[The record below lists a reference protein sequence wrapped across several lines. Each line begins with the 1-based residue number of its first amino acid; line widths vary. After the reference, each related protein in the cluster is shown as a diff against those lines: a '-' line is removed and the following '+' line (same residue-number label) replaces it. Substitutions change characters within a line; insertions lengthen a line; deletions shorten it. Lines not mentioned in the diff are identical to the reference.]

1 MEMNNLRTESHVA
14 QKSRRHKLRF
24 QQSSDDPTH
33 QNLPQDPPQFDLHRP
48 RYGSVS
54 YDPTVFPSEMLNSIA
69 SNPHLL
75 LPPNHAFVSHD
86 QDSGNSGSSPASF
99 PSKVAIADNNPQT
112 AGSWK
117 SVVSSNQ
124 NQNQNQSQLQVN
136 NDWNNVVNY
145 SNNVASMDIQSN
157 SNSPM
162 VVDGGASSKPGYGY
176 NQDLQNIHLGDQK
189 SYGEVPGFGSAS
201 YYHNTLQEVVTSAT
215 VGSHVHHGKNFLEIN
230 QSIPCWMNASDQLG
244 FIANR
249 SNDHRDGTMV
259 GGTNEPNCITQ
270 GLSLSLSSVPH
281 PKPEF
286 PNLHSGS
293 KAGLKTD
300 LLGNSDPKVSSFAHR
315 NVGPLGPFT
324 GYATILKNSKYLK
337 PAQELLNDNCQV
349 GGHEL
354 VQRCDNTH
362 KILEEEMSRVSGESG
377 NSGGASSSTIYG
389 SNEHIAGRSG
399 SLPESYRPEFHHKKA
414 KLLYMQEEVCR
425 GYRQYH
431 QQMQMVIS
439 SFETV
444 AGLSSATPYVSLAL
458 KAVSRHFH
466 CVKSAI
472 SEQLSQMKKAFE
484 ELCSPAVG
492 GASSSKTFDANSA
505 DMLSQL
511 KSMDHGYQR
520 QGKSGGGFFG
530 SQQPVW
536 RPQRGLPER
545 AVSVLK
551 AWLFDHFLHPY
562 PSDAD
567 KHMLATQTGLTRN
580 QVSNWFINARVRI
593 WKPMVE
599 EIHTLETKGLADSN
613 TNNPPTDGQDSTR
626 MDHVSSLSNKQQQ
639 QPECSRNSGTLT
651 MINGQNEPNEQPWD
665 HEKRSRPEY
674 PIPPAAMDRPFT
686 SIVPYPRATFEGG
699 VGPVSLTLGLRQ
711 NAEHVQQLQQH
722 EHQLRQRFGGQ
733 LIHDFVG

>member
-24 QQSSDDPTH
+24 QQNSDDPNH
-33 QNLPQDPPQFDLHRP
+33 QDPTHFELHRP
-48 RYGSVS
+48 RLFGSIS
-54 YDPTVFPSEMLNSIA
+54 YDPSVFPSEMLNSIA
-69 SNPHLL
+69 NNPHLL

-86 QDSGNSGSSPASF
+86 QDSGSNSSQASF
-99 PSKVAIADNNPQT
+99 PPAKVIADNPQN
-112 AGSWK
+112 GGNNWK
-117 SVVSSNQ
+117 SVVSSSQ
-124 NQNQNQSQLQVN
+124 NQLQVSS
-136 NDWNNVVNY
+136 DWNVVSY
-145 SNNVASMDIQSN
+145 SNVMDQTN

-162 VVDGGASSKPGYGY
+162 VVD
-176 NQDLQNIHLGDQK
+176 QDLQNIHLGDQK
-189 SYGEVPGFGSAS
+189 CYGEVPAFGTTS

-215 VGSHVHHGKNFLEIN
+215 VGTHVHQGKNFLEIN
-230 QSIPCWMNASDQLG
+230 QSIPCWMNPSDQLG
-244 FIANR
+244 FIGCRN
-249 SNDHRDGTMV
+249 NDHRDGTMM
-259 GGTNEPNCITQ
+259 GGNENNCITQ
-270 GLSLSLSSVPH
+270 GLSLSLSSVPQ
-281 PKPEF
+281 PKSEF
-286 PNLHSGS
+286 PNLHSGP
-293 KAGLKTD
+293 KPGLKTD
-300 LLGNSDPKVSSFAHR
+300 LLANSESKQLMGVSSFAHR

-337 PAQELLNDNCQV
+337 PAQELLNDNCHV

-354 VQRCDNTH
+354 GQTCDNSH

-377 NSGGASSSTIYG
+377 TSGASSSTIYG
-389 SNEHIAGRSG
+389 SNEHITGRSS
-399 SLPESYRPEFHHKKA
+399 SLPESYRPEFHQKKA
-414 KLLYMQEEVCR
+414 KLLYMQDEVCR
-425 GYRQYH
+425 RYRQYH

-472 SEQLSQMKKAFE
+472 SDQLTQMKKTFE
-484 ELCSPAVG
+484 DLCSPTI
-492 GASSSKTFDANSA
+492 GASSSKTFDANST
-505 DMLSQL
+505 DTLSQM
-511 KSMDHGYQR
+511 KSMDHNYQR
-520 QGKSGGGFFG
+520 QGKSSGFFG
-530 SQQPVW
+530 NQQPVW

-613 TNNPPTDGQDSTR
+613 TNNPPTDGQVTSR
-626 MDHVSSLSNKQQQ
+626 MDMSSMTNKQ
-639 QPECSRNSGTLT
+639 QPECSRNSETLT
-651 MINGQNEPNEQPWD
+651 MINNQNEPNEQLWD

-674 PIPPAAMDRPFT
+674 HQIPPATMDRSFT
-686 SIVPYPRATFEGG
+686 SIIPYPRTTFEAG

>member
-24 QQSSDDPTH
+24 QQNSDNPNH
-33 QNLPQDPPQFDLHRP
+33 QHLSQDHPHFELHRP
-48 RYGSVS
+48 RYGSIS
-54 YDPTVFPSEMLNSIA
+54 YDPSVFPSEMLNSIA

-86 QDSGNSGSSPASF
+86 QDSGSGSSPANF
-99 PSKVAIADNNPQT
+99 PHKVIADNPQN
-112 AGSWK
+112 GGKWK
-117 SVVSSNQ
+117 SVVSTSQ
-124 NQNQNQSQLQVN
+124 NQLQVN
-136 NDWNNVVNY
+136 NDHWNVVSY
-145 SNNVASMDIQSN
+145 SNVMDQSN

-162 VVDGGASSKPGYGY
+162 VVN

-189 SYGEVPGFGSAS
+189 NYGEVPAFGTTP

-215 VGSHVHHGKNFLEIN
+215 VGTHVYQSKNFLEIN
-230 QSIPCWMNASDQLG
+230 QSIPCWMNTSDQLG

-249 SNDHRDGTMV
+249 NNDHREATIM
-259 GGTNEPNCITQ
+259 GTNENNCITQ
-270 GLSLSLSSVPH
+270 GLSLSLSSVPQ
-281 PKPEF
+281 PKSEF

-293 KAGLKTD
+293 KAALKTD
-300 LLGNSDPKVSSFAHR
+300 LLANSESKQLMGMSSFGHR

-337 PAQELLNDNCQV
+337 PAQELLNDNCDV
-349 GGHEL
+349 GGLEL
-354 VQRCDNTH
+354 AQTCDNTN

-377 NSGGASSSTIYG
+377 TSGASSSTIYG
-389 SNEHIAGRSG
+389 SNEHMTGRSS
-399 SLPESYRPEFHHKKA
+399 SLPESYRPEFHQKKA

-425 GYRQYH
+425 RYRQYH

-472 SEQLSQMKKAFE
+472 SEQLTQMKKTFE
-484 ELCSPAVG
+484 DLCSPTI
-492 GASSSKTFDANSA
+492 GASSRKTFDANSA
-505 DMLSQL
+505 DTLSQL
-511 KSMDHGYQR
+511 KSMDHNYQR
-520 QGKSGGGFFG
+520 QGKSGGFFG
-530 SQQPVW
+530 NQQPVW

-613 TNNPPTDGQDSTR
+613 TNNPPTNGQDPSR
-626 MDHVSSLSNKQQQ
+626 MDMSSLTNKQ
-639 QPECSRNSGTLT
+639 QPECSRNSRTLT
-651 MINGQNEPNEQPWD
+651 MINGQNEPIEQLRD

-674 PIPPAAMDRPFT
+674 QIPPTTMDRSFT
-686 SIVPYPRATFEGG
+686 SIMPYPLTTFETG

>member
-1 MEMNNLRTESHVA
+1 MNNLRTESHVA

-24 QQSSDDPTH
+24 QHNSDDPNH
-33 QNLPQDPPQFDLHRP
+33 QHLSQDPHFELHRP
-48 RYGSVS
+48 ARYGSIS
-54 YDPTVFPSEMLNSIA
+54 YDPSVFPSEMLNSIA

-75 LPPNHAFVSHD
+75 LPPSHAFLSHD
-86 QDSGNSGSSPASF
+86 QDSATGSSPASF
-99 PSKVAIADNNPQT
+99 PHSVSCKVIADNPQN
-112 AGSWK
+112 GGNWK
-117 SVVSSNQ
+117 SVVSSS
-124 NQNQNQSQLQVN
+124 QSQLQVN
-136 NDWNNVVNY
+136 SDSWNVVSY
-145 SNNVASMDIQSN
+145 SNVASMSMDQSN

-162 VVDGGASSKPGYGY
+162 VVQGGASSKPTYGY

-189 SYGEVPGFGSAS
+189 NYGEVPAFGSTP

-215 VGSHVHHGKNFLEIN
+215 VGTHVHQSKNFLEIS
-230 QSIPCWMNASDQLG
+230 QSIPCWMNTSDQLG

-249 SNDHRDGTMV
+249 NNDHREGTMM
-259 GGTNEPNCITQ
+259 GATNENNCITQ
-270 GLSLSLSSVPH
+270 GLSLSLSS
-281 PKPEF
+281 
-286 PNLHSGS
+286 
-293 KAGLKTD
+293 
-300 LLGNSDPKVSSFAHR
+300 
-315 NVGPLGPFT
+315 
-324 GYATILKNSKYLK
+324 NSKYLK
-337 PAQELLNDNCQV
+337 PAQELLNDNCDV

-354 VQRCDNTH
+354 VQSCDNTH
-362 KILEEEMSRVSGESG
+362 KILDEEMSRVSGESG
-377 NSGGASSSTIYG
+377 TSGASSSTIYG
-389 SNEHIAGRSG
+389 SNEHITGRSS
-399 SLPESYRPEFHHKKA
+399 SLPESYRPEFHQKKA

-425 GYRQYH
+425 RYRQYH

-466 CVKSAI
+466 CVKCAI
-472 SEQLSQMKKAFE
+472 SEQLTQMKKTFE
-484 ELCSPAVG
+484 DLCSPTV
-492 GASSSKTFDANSA
+492 GASSSKNFDANST
-505 DMLSQL
+505 DTLSQL
-511 KSMDHGYQR
+511 KSMDHNYQR
-520 QGKSGGGFFG
+520 QGKSGGFFG
-530 SQQPVW
+530 NQQPVW

-613 TNNPPTDGQDSTR
+613 TNNPTPTDGQDTSR
-626 MDHVSSLSNKQQQ
+626 MDMSSLSNKQQ
-639 QPECSRNSGTLT
+639 PECSRTSGTLT
-651 MINGQNEPNEQPWD
+651 MMNGQNEPNEQLWD

-674 PIPPAAMDRPFT
+674 QIPPATMDRSFT
-686 SIVPYPRATFEGG
+686 SIIPYPRTTFEAG

>member
-24 QQSSDDPTH
+24 QHNSDDPNH
-33 QNLPQDPPQFDLHRP
+33 QHLSQDPHFELHRP
-48 RYGSVS
+48 RYGSIS
-54 YDPTVFPSEMLNSIA
+54 YDPSVFPSEMLNSIA

-75 LPPNHAFVSHD
+75 LPPNHAFVSTHD
-86 QDSGNSGSSPASF
+86 QDSASGSSPANF
-99 PSKVAIADNNPQT
+99 PHSVSCKVIADNPQN
-112 AGSWK
+112 GGNWK
-117 SVVSSNQ
+117 SVVSTSQ
-124 NQNQNQSQLQVN
+124 NQLQVSS
-136 NDWNNVVNY
+136 DWNVVSY
-145 SNNVASMDIQSN
+145 SNVASTSMDQSN

-162 VVDGGASSKPGYGY
+162 VVEGGASSKPTYGY

-189 SYGEVPGFGSAS
+189 NYGEVPAFGSTP

-215 VGSHVHHGKNFLEIN
+215 VGTHVLQRKNFLEIN
-230 QSIPCWMNASDQLG
+230 QSIPCWMNTSDQLG

-249 SNDHRDGTMV
+249 YNDHRDGTMM
-259 GGTNEPNCITQ
+259 GTNENNRITQ
-270 GLSLSLSSVPH
+270 GLSLSLSSVPQ
-281 PKPEF
+281 PKSEF
-286 PNLHSGS
+286 PNLHSGP
-293 KAGLKTD
+293 KAALKTD
-300 LLGNSDPKVSSFAHR
+300 LLANSESKQLMGMSSFAHR

-337 PAQELLNDNCQV
+337 PAQELLNDNCHV

-354 VQRCDNTH
+354 AQTCDNSH

-377 NSGGASSSTIYG
+377 TSGASSSTIYG
-389 SNEHIAGRSG
+389 SNEHITGRSS
-399 SLPESYRPEFHHKKA
+399 SLPESYRPEFHQKKA

-425 GYRQYH
+425 KYRQYH

-472 SEQLSQMKKAFE
+472 SEQLAQMRKTFE
-484 ELCSPAVG
+484 DLCSPTI
-492 GASSSKTFDANSA
+492 GASSSKTFDANST
-505 DMLSQL
+505 DTLSQL
-511 KSMDHGYQR
+511 KSMDHNYQR
-520 QGKSGGGFFG
+520 QGKSGGFFG
-530 SQQPVW
+530 NQQPVW

-613 TNNPPTDGQDSTR
+613 TNNPPTDGQDTSR
-626 MDHVSSLSNKQQQ
+626 MDMGSMTNKQ

-651 MINGQNEPNEQPWD
+651 MINGQNEPNNEQLWD
-665 HEKRSRPEY
+665 HEKRSRLEY
-674 PIPPAAMDRPFT
+674 QIPPPAATMDRSFT
-686 SIVPYPRATFEGG
+686 SMMPYPRTTFEAG

>member
-24 QQSSDDPTH
+24 QQNSDEPNH
-33 QNLPQDPPQFDLHRP
+33 QHLSQDSHFEVHRP

-54 YDPTVFPSEMLNSIA
+54 YDPNVFPSGMLNSVA
-69 SNPHLL
+69 SNPQLL
-75 LPPNHAFVSHD
+75 IPPNHAFVSHE
-86 QDSGNSGSSPASF
+86 QNSGSGSSPANF
-99 PSKVAIADNNPQT
+99 PHPVSCKVIADNPQN
-112 AGSWK
+112 GGNWK
-117 SVVSSNQ
+117 TVASSQ
-124 NQNQNQSQLQVN
+124 NQLQVSG
-136 NDWNNVVNY
+136 DWNVVSY
-145 SNNVASMDIQSN
+145 SNVASMCLDQSN

-162 VVDGGASSKPGYGY
+162 VVDGGASSKPCFGY
-176 NQDLQNIHLGDQK
+176 NHDLQHVHLGDQK
-189 SYGEVPGFGSAS
+189 NYGEVPAFSS
-201 YYHNTLQEVVTSAT
+201 SPYYQNTLQEVVTSAT
-215 VGSHVHHGKNFLEIN
+215 VGTHVHQGKNFLEIN
-230 QSIPCWMNASDQLG
+230 QPIPCWMNASDQLG

-249 SNDHRDGTMV
+249 SNDQREGTTV
-259 GGTNEPNCITQ
+259 GTNENTCITQ
-270 GLSLSLSSVPH
+270 GLSLSLSSVPQA
-281 PKPEF
+281 KTEF
-286 PNLHSGS
+286 PNLHSVP
-293 KAGLKTD
+293 KVLKSD
-300 LLGNSDPKVSSFAHR
+300 LLAHADPKQLMGLSSFAHR

-337 PAQELLNDNCQV
+337 PAQELLNDNCDI

-354 VQRCDNTH
+354 VQTCESTH
-362 KILEEEMSRVSGESG
+362 KILEEEMSRVSTESG
-377 NSGGASSSTIYG
+377 ASGASSSSIYG
-389 SNEHIAGRSG
+389 SNEHISG
-399 SLPESYRPEFHHKKA
+399 GGSSLSESYRPEFHQKKA

-425 GYRQYH
+425 RYKQYN

-458 KAVSRHFH
+458 KSLSRHFH
-466 CVKSAI
+466 FVKTAI
-472 SEQLSQMKKAFE
+472 SEQLTQMKKTFDD
-484 ELCSPAVG
+484 LCSPTI
-492 GASSSKTFDANSA
+492 GASSSKQFDTNTTDS
-505 DMLSQL
+505 LSQL
-511 KSMDHGYQR
+511 KAMDHNFQR
-520 QGKSGGGFFG
+520 HGKSSGGTGIFG
-530 SQQPVW
+530 NQQPVW

-599 EIHTLETKGLADSN
+599 EIHTLETKGLVDSNTN
-613 TNNPPTDGQDSTR
+613 TNNPPTDGQDTNR
-626 MDHVSSLSNKQQQ
+626 VDMSSMANKQQ
-639 QPECSRNSGTLT
+639 PDCSRNSGTLT
-651 MINGQNEPNEQPWD
+651 MINSQNEPNGQLWD

-674 PIPPAAMDRPFT
+674 QIPQATMDRSFT
-686 SIVPYPRATFEGG
+686 NIMPYPRTTFEAGG